1 MLLLLLT
8 YLRLRLIELL
18 CLSAQKKELS
28 SYGQVQEHDVAS
40 TTSATELMTMLFDKA
55 CVLLKTAMRAL
66 ESNDNQA
73 FHQSALHALQ
83 IVLSLRFVLDTDSGS
98 ELSQSLFG
106 TYTTIAASLKKAKEE
121 QDAAA
126 IATIYE
132 ALDELEPLG
141 ILWPN
146 PAFQDHLL
154 TERQGP
160 CSVQ

>member
-1 MLLLLLT
+1 MEGT
-8 YLRLRLIELL
+8 NMSNR
-18 CLSAQKKELS
+18 KKS
-28 SYGQVQEHDVAS
+28 IGNYGAIREQEVLQ
-40 TTSATELMTMLFDKA
+40 TTSAVDLMTMLFDKA
-55 CVLLKTAMRAL
+55 CVLLRAAMQAL
-66 ESNDNQA
+66 EAGEDQA

-132 ALDELEPLG
+132 ALDELRTA
-141 ILWPN
+141 W
-146 PAFQDHLL
+146 H
-154 TERQGP
+154 
-160 CSVQ
+160 SVAKP